1 MNSQLRDPT
10 HVDYVPTLLVFTTEE
25 QRVALKQLVKKHE
38 QMLAMKKRRLD
49 GRTKMNLL
57 NLVRVW

>member
-10 HVDYVPTLLVFTTEE
+10 HVDYVPTLFVFTTEE
-25 QRVALKQLVKKHE
+25 QRVALVKKHE
-38 QMLAMKKRRLD
+38 QMLAIKKRRLD

>member
-10 HVDYVPTLLVFTTEE
+10 HVDYVPTLFVFTTEE
-25 QRVALKQLVKKHE
+25 QRLALRQLVKKHE